1 MPRNNRMVEVTLD
14 EPWIDWGR
22 SGGVLVAGEQRLAWE
37 VATMSPRLMERALE
51 LVHARVGAGESVG
64 DAVAAVAHA
73 GEPHILDVHRV
84 GQGVLVIDDTGT
96 LGVNDAATSLKI
108 VTGLAARERRV
119 IVAAGALDF
128 DGESDYDNL
137 GAFGALMV
145 RLNVD
150 QVFAVGPDAR
160 ALFLSVGREGS
171 WDGESQHCESV
182 EDAYDDIRAFVRPE
196 DVVLVMGSTGRSLL
210 PLALRLVE
218 DLS

>member
-1 MPRNNRMVEVTLD
+1 MAELTLD

>member
-1 MPRNNRMVEVTLD
+1 MAELTLD
-14 EPWIDWGR
+14 EPWTDWGR

>member
-1 MPRNNRMVEVTLD
+1 MPRNNRMAELTLD

>member
-1 MPRNNRMVEVTLD
+1 MPRNNRMAELTLD
-14 EPWIDWGR
+14 EPWTDWGR

-37 VATMSPRLMERALE
+37 VPTMSPRLMERALE
-51 LVHARVGAGESVG
+51 LVHAHVGAGESVG

-73 GEPHILDVHRV
+73 GEPHILAVHRV

-182 EDAYDDIRAFVRPE
+182 EDAYDVIRAFVRPE

>member
-1 MPRNNRMVEVTLD
+1 MAELTLD
-14 EPWIDWGR
+14 EPWTDWGR

-37 VATMSPRLMERALE
+37 VPTMSPRLMERALE

-84 GQGVLVIDDTGT
+84 GEGVLVIDDTGT